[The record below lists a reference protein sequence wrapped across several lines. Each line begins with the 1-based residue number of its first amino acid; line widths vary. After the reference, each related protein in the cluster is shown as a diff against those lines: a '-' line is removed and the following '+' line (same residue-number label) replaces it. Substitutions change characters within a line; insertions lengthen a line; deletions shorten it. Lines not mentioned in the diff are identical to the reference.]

1 MLDLVIGRDAELEA
15 LIDTLGKRRSN
26 NPILIGPPGVGKTA
40 IVEGLA
46 VKIARGDLE
55 VSHFQDKFLFAL
67 DTGSLVAGTSLR
79 GAFSE
84 RMATIK
90 EEVAKAGGK
99 IIVFIDELDSV
110 GRQRN

>member
-1 MLDLVIGRDAELEA
+1 MLDLVIGRDQELEA

-55 VSHFQDKFLFAL
+55 GLTLPGQV
-67 DTGSLVAGTSLR
+67 SLR
-79 GAFSE
+79 IGYGLIGSGDQPS
-84 RMATIK
+84 RC
-90 EEVAKAGGK
+90 
-99 IIVFIDELDSV
+99 L
-110 GRQRN
+110 Q